1 MTSVKW
7 ARGWC
12 HAPSWDRYRPVNTR
26 RCQYDCGGVSGTH
39 RLTENETTA
48 GLVAAARRGD
58 GGAFDRLYRRF
69 MPVVHGILLGIVA
82 HADVEDVAQRVFVT
96 AFGRLAD
103 LREDA
108 AFPGWIARMARRAG
122 VDARRRNVA
131 VTGLE
136 IDAVA
141 THASHEDRV
150 DAARAL
156 QAIRSLPEAYREPL
170 LLRLV
175 EGLSGPEIAEMTGM
189 TPGSV
194 RVNLHRGMALLRQA
208 LAEPDGRGVHEFP

>member
-1 MTSVKW
+1 M
-7 ARGWC
+7 
-12 HAPSWDRYRPVNTR
+12 
-26 RCQYDCGGVSGTH
+26 
-39 RLTENETTA
+39 TENETTA

-69 MPVVHGILLGIVA
+69 VPVVHGILLGLVA
-82 HADVEDVAQRVFVT
+82 HADVEDVAQRVFVA

-150 DAARAL
+150 DAVRAL

-175 EGLSGPEIAEMTGM
+175 EGLSGPEIAEVTGM